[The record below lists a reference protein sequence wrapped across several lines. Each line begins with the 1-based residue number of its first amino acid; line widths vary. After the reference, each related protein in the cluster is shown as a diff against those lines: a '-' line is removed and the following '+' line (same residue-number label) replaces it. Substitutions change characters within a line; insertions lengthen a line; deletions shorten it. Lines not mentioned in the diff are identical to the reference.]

1 MRNNLALARKPVL
14 QAAEIYYATIVE
26 IHNDLNGEAV
36 SYTLQLADD
45 NEIIALKAESCLLV
59 PQIDDLVLVTSSLDD
74 EQIFI
79 LQILNRVPS
88 AKTLDLGV
96 DGVITGTNLKLEGQR
111 EISIDAPEVK
121 LSGIKGSA
129 IFNHSTF
136 VSQWSEIR
144 AKKAVV
150 IIHSIERIFNTVTEK
165 LKNSFRT
172 IEGVEETKANR
183 LRTFVSGRMFF
194 KAKHAVIKAEEAV
207 AIDGKKVHLG

>member
-1 MRNNLALARKPVL
+1 MRNNLALAKKPIL
-14 QAAEIYYATIVE
+14 QPAEVYYATIIE
-26 IHNDLNGEAV
+26 INNALSDAV
-36 SYTLQLADD
+36 YYTLLLAD
-45 NEIIALKAESCLLV
+45 NSQIVAIKAEGCLLL
-59 PQIDDLVLVTSSLDD
+59 PQVDDLVLVSSALDD

-79 LQILNRVPS
+79 LQILNRVAK

-96 DGVITGTNLKLEGQR
+96 DGVIAGKNLKLEGQQ
-111 EISIDAPEVK
+111 EITMSAPEVK

-136 VSQWSEIR
+136 VTNWSEMR

-172 IEGVEETKANR
+172 IEGVEETKASR
-183 LRTFVSGRMFF
+183 LRTFVSNRLLF